1 MIWEE
6 FERLRKNLKE
16 LSLKGMERNPRTW
29 EEFERL
35 GKSSKVLKGT
45 LRT

>member
-1 MIWEE
+1 MTLEE

-16 LSLKGMERNPRTW
+16 LSLKDMERNPRTW

-35 GKSSKVLKGT
+35 GKSFKVLEGI